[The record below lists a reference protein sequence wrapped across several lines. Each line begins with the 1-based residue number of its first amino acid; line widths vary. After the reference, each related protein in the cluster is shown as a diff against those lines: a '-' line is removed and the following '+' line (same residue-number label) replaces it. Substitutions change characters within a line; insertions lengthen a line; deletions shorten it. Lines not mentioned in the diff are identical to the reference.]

1 MQKMSDDLFKIKTK
15 EKNEEEKS
23 STTGS
28 KNPNDSNKSNAYHKI
43 NEMDLF
49 EEINTKDEKKTQSR
63 NNTSRAN
70 QRLDILDD
78 AFAMDDLFGLDDGV
92 DFPQS
97 EVLDDRGDSIKSS
110 FNPNTSEIIDRG
122 EEVCFNPNISQK
134 ESTPSKST
142 STSPKK
148 STPSKSTSTS
158 KKDFKKDLENNA
170 KTLLDSLYVNQ
181 RNSDNPHKTHESRK
195 ECSSLD
201 HKSEASF
208 SPGSSPKDYFNSNTS
223 ANTDKCKDVCFNSNT
238 STDTDKCK
246 DVCFNSNTS
255 TDIDKC
261 NDVCFSQSDNLSQDH
276 SIKKEKRDEKGKAP
290 LYSSKDN
297 TPLAKGYDIPKKEEQ
312 SKEEKFK
319 EKFKERSKDKS
330 EEKRHSPDVSMKT
343 RASSIGDYIDK
354 IKEKIATESPGEK
367 LNSTKEENGDNV
379 TIEDKI
385 YTGLETGCNVALD
398 MMEGAGENLA
408 FRLKRGATSIFSSFQ
423 NKMLKKKFK
432 RNDNIIQYG
441 DFMFYEMEDELML
454 YRYIGVD
461 TEIKI
466 PSYVEGMP
474 VSYLEKNFLR
484 FNAIKS
490 IGRGLSID
498 RIQDISM
505 ESIQDNL
512 FNIKSVQL
520 PSTLKILPAK
530 VFSGCKRI
538 DELVIPESV
547 TLVQP
552 NAFVGCRP
560 TRIIFLGE
568 APKQLQDSNLA
579 KVHIYCKQEHFDS
592 FFKLMRNYDDYI
604 ANKTIKER
612 YLRLRN
618 KILNSKDTSKW
629 ERMRRA
635 TDISDESLIKGL
647 HNVN

>member
-78 AFAMDDLFGLDDGV
+78 AFTMDDLFGLDDGV
-92 DFPQS
+92 GFSQN

-122 EEVCFNPNISQK
+122 EEACFSPNISQK
-134 ESTPSKST
+134 ESTSSKSA
-142 STSPKK
+142 
-148 STPSKSTSTS
+148 STS

-170 KTLLDSLYVNQ
+170 KKLLDSLYVNQ

-208 SPGSSPKDYFNSNTS
+208 SPDSSPKDYFNSNTS
-223 ANTDKCKDVCFNSNT
+223 ANTDKCKDVCLF
-238 STDTDKCK
+238 
-246 DVCFNSNTS
+246 
-255 TDIDKC
+255 
-261 NDVCFSQSDNLSQDH
+261 QSDDFSPDP
-276 SIKKEKRDEKGKAP
+276 SPKKEKKDEKGKAP
-290 LYSSKDN
+290 LYSSKND

-319 EKFKERSKDKS
+319 EKFKGRSKDKS

-441 DFMFYEMEDELML
+441 DFMFYEMEEELML
-454 YRYIGVD
+454 YRYVGVD

>member
-1 MQKMSDDLFKIKTK
+1 MCFK
-15 EKNEEEKS
+15 
-23 STTGS
+23 
-28 KNPNDSNKSNAYHKI
+28 
-43 NEMDLF
+43 
-49 EEINTKDEKKTQSR
+49 
-63 NNTSRAN
+63 
-70 QRLDILDD
+70 
-78 AFAMDDLFGLDDGV
+78 
-92 DFPQS
+92 
-97 EVLDDRGDSIKSS
+97 
-110 FNPNTSEIIDRG
+110 PNTSEIIDRS
-122 EEVCFNPNISQK
+122 EKVRFNPNISPK
-134 ESTPSKST
+134 ESTPSKSA

-148 STPSKSTSTS
+148 RTPSKSTSTS

-181 RNSDNPHKTHESRK
+181 RNSDNPHKTHESR
-195 ECSSLD
+195 EEYSSLD

-208 SPGSSPKDYFNSNTS
+208 SPDSSPKDYFNSNTS
-223 ANTDKCKDVCFNSNT
+223 ANTDKRKDVR
-238 STDTDKCK
+238 
-246 DVCFNSNTS
+246 
-255 TDIDKC
+255 
-261 NDVCFSQSDNLSQDH
+261 FSQSEILDGSGVSLDQGNTVTVSTE
-276 SIKKEKRDEKGKAP
+276 SRYSPGTSPKKEKRDEKGKAH
-290 LYSSKDN
+290 LYSSKDD

-618 KILNSKDTSKW
+618 KILNSKDTAKW

>member
-28 KNPNDSNKSNAYHKI
+28 KNPNDSNKSNAYQKM

-49 EEINTKDEKKTQSR
+49 GEINQKNGQKTQSR

-70 QRLDILDD
+70 QKLDILDD
-78 AFAMDDLFGLDDGV
+78 AFAMDDLFGLDDGAS
-92 DFPQS
+92 FSQS
-97 EVLDDRGDSIKSS
+97 EVIDGRGDSIKSS

-122 EEVCFNPNISQK
+122 EEVCFSQDSSQK
-134 ESTPSKST
+134 ESV
-142 STSPKK
+142 
-148 STPSKSTSTS
+148 PSKSTSTS
-158 KKDFKKDLENNA
+158 KKSSKKDLEKNA

-181 RNSDNPHKTHESRK
+181 RNSDNSHKTHKSQE
-195 ECSSLD
+195 ECFNLNTSTDTDKYKDACLPQSD
-201 HKSEASF
+201 DF
-208 SPGSSPKDYFNSNTS
+208 SPDSSPK
-223 ANTDKCKDVCFNSNT
+223 VCFNSNT
-238 STDTDKCK
+238 SEITTRDKE
-246 DVCFNSNTS
+246 VCFN
-255 TDIDKC
+255 TDP
-261 NDVCFSQSDNLSQDH
+261 SP
-276 SIKKEKRDEKGKAP
+276 KKEKRDEKGKAP
-290 LYSSKDN
+290 LYSSKDV
-297 TPLAKGYDIPKKEEQ
+297 TPLAKGYDIPKKEER

-398 MMEGAGENLA
+398 MLEGAGENLA

-441 DFMFYEMEDELML
+441 DFMFYEMEEELML
-454 YRYIGVD
+454 YRYVGVD

-579 KVHIYCKQEHFDS
+579 KVHIYCKQENFDS

-604 ANKTIKER
+604 VNKTIKEK

-618 KILNSKDTSKW
+618 KVLNSKDTSKW

-635 TDISDESLIKGL
+635 TDISDEAL
-647 HNVN
+647 V

>member
-1 MQKMSDDLFKIKTK
+1 
-15 EKNEEEKS
+15 
-23 STTGS
+23 
-28 KNPNDSNKSNAYHKI
+28 
-43 NEMDLF
+43 
-49 EEINTKDEKKTQSR
+49 
-63 NNTSRAN
+63 
-70 QRLDILDD
+70 
-78 AFAMDDLFGLDDGV
+78 
-92 DFPQS
+92 
-97 EVLDDRGDSIKSS
+97 
-110 FNPNTSEIIDRG
+110 
-122 EEVCFNPNISQK
+122 
-134 ESTPSKST
+134 
-142 STSPKK
+142 
-148 STPSKSTSTS
+148 
-158 KKDFKKDLENNA
+158 
-170 KTLLDSLYVNQ
+170 
-181 RNSDNPHKTHESRK
+181 
-195 ECSSLD
+195 
-201 HKSEASF
+201 
-208 SPGSSPKDYFNSNTS
+208 
-223 ANTDKCKDVCFNSNT
+223 
-238 STDTDKCK
+238 
-246 DVCFNSNTS
+246 
-255 TDIDKC
+255 
-261 NDVCFSQSDNLSQDH
+261 
-276 SIKKEKRDEKGKAP
+276 
-290 LYSSKDN
+290 
-297 TPLAKGYDIPKKEEQ
+297 
-312 SKEEKFK
+312 
-319 EKFKERSKDKS
+319 
-330 EEKRHSPDVSMKT
+330 MKT

-441 DFMFYEMEDELML
+441 DFMFYEMEEELML
-454 YRYIGVD
+454 YRYVGVD

-604 ANKTIKER
+604 ANKTIKEK

-635 TDISDESLIKGL
+635 TDISDEALI
-647 HNVN
+647 

>member
-15 EKNEEEKS
+15 EKSEEEKS
-23 STTGS
+23 STTCS
-28 KNPNDSNKSNAYHKI
+28 KNPNDSNKSNAYQKM

-49 EEINTKDEKKTQSR
+49 GEINQKNEQKTQSR

-70 QRLDILDD
+70 QKLDILDD
-78 AFAMDDLFGLDDGV
+78 AFAMDDLFGLDDEV
-92 DFPQS
+92 SFSQS
-97 EVLDDRGDSIKSS
+97 EVLDDRGGSIKSS
-110 FNPNTSEIIDRG
+110 YNSNTSEIIDRG
-122 EEVCFNPNISQK
+122 EEVCFSPDPSPKDRTPSKSISTSPK
-134 ESTPSKST
+134 ECTPSKST
-142 STSPKK
+142 GTSQKN
-148 STPSKSTSTS
+148 SKNDLE
-158 KKDFKKDLENNA
+158 KDFKKDLEKNA

-181 RNSDNPHKTHESRK
+181 RNSDNPHKTHDSQV

-208 SPGSSPKDYFNSNTS
+208 SSGTSP
-223 ANTDKCKDVCFNSNT
+223 
-238 STDTDKCK
+238 
-246 DVCFNSNTS
+246 
-255 TDIDKC
+255 
-261 NDVCFSQSDNLSQDH
+261 
-276 SIKKEKRDEKGKAP
+276 KKEKKDEKGKAP
-290 LYSSKDN
+290 LYSSKDD

-441 DFMFYEMEDELML
+441 DFMFYEMEEELML
-454 YRYIGVD
+454 YRYVGVG

-604 ANKTIKER
+604 ANKTIKEK

-635 TDISDESLIKGL
+635 TDISDEAL
-647 HNVN
+647 V

>member
-15 EKNEEEKS
+15 EKSEEEKS
-23 STTGS
+23 NTTGS
-28 KNPNDSNKSNAYHKI
+28 KNPNDSNTSNAYQKM

-49 EEINTKDEKKTQSR
+49 GEINTKDEKKTQSR

-70 QRLDILDD
+70 QKLDILDD
-78 AFAMDDLFGLDDGV
+78 AFAMDDLFGLDDGAS
-92 DFPQS
+92 FSQS
-97 EVLDDRGDSIKSS
+97 EVIDDKSNSIKSS

-122 EEVCFNPNISQK
+122 EEVCFSPDPSPK
-134 ESTPSKST
+134 ERTPSKGT
-142 STSPKK
+142 STSQKN
-148 STPSKSTSTS
+148 S
-158 KKDFKKDLENNA
+158 KKDLEKNA

-181 RNSDNPHKTHESRK
+181 RNSDNSHKTH
-195 ECSSLD
+195 
-201 HKSEASF
+201 
-208 SPGSSPKDYFNSNTS
+208 DYHEE
-223 ANTDKCKDVCFNSNT
+223 CFNSNI

-246 DVCFNSNTS
+246 DACLPQSDDFSPDSSPKVCFNSNTS
-255 TDIDKC
+255 EITTRDKE
-261 NDVCFSQSDNLSQDH
+261 VCFNTGPSP
-276 SIKKEKRDEKGKAP
+276 KKEKRDEKGKAP
-290 LYSSKDN
+290 LYSSKDD
-297 TPLAKGYDIPKKEEQ
+297 TPLAKGYDIPKKEEK

-604 ANKTIKER
+604 ANKTIKEK

-618 KILNSKDTSKW
+618 KVLNSKDTSKW

-635 TDISDESLIKGL
+635 TDISDEAL
-647 HNVN
+647 V

>member
-28 KNPNDSNKSNAYHKI
+28 KNPNDSNKSNTYHKI

-92 DFPQS
+92 NFSQS

-122 EEVCFNPNISQK
+122 EEVCFNPNISSK

-142 STSPKK
+142 NTSPKK
-148 STPSKSTSTS
+148 STPSKSASTS

-181 RNSDNPHKTHESRK
+181 RNSDNPHKTHESRE

-208 SPGSSPKDYFNSNTS
+208 SQDSSPKDYFNSNTS
-223 ANTDKCKDVCFNSNT
+223 TDTDKHKDVCFNSNT
-238 STDTDKCK
+238 SEITTRDKE
-246 DVCFNSNTS
+246 VCFN
-255 TDIDKC
+255 TDP
-261 NDVCFSQSDNLSQDH
+261 SP
-276 SIKKEKRDEKGKAP
+276 KKEKRDEKGKAH
-290 LYSSKDN
+290 LYSSKDD

-618 KILNSKDTSKW
+618 KILNSKDTAKW

>member
-28 KNPNDSNKSNAYHKI
+28 KNTNDSNKSNAYHKI

-49 EEINTKDEKKTQSR
+49 EEINTKDEKKIQSR

-92 DFPQS
+92 SFSQS

-122 EEVCFNPNISQK
+122 EEVRFNPNISPK

-148 STPSKSTSTS
+148 SIPSKSTSTS

-181 RNSDNPHKTHESRK
+181 RNSDNPHKTHESR
-195 ECSSLD
+195 EEYSSLD

-208 SPGSSPKDYFNSNTS
+208 SPDSSSKDY
-223 ANTDKCKDVCFNSNT
+223 FNSNT

-255 TDIDKC
+255 EITTRDKE
-261 NDVCFSQSDNLSQDH
+261 VCFNTDPSP
-276 SIKKEKRDEKGKAP
+276 KKEKRDEKGKAP
-290 LYSSKDN
+290 LYSSKDD

-441 DFMFYEMEDELML
+441 DFMFYEMEEELML
-454 YRYIGVD
+454 YRYVGVE

-618 KILNSKDTSKW
+618 KILNSKDTAKW

>member
-23 STTGS
+23 SITGS

-78 AFAMDDLFGLDDGV
+78 AFAMDDLFGLDNGV
-92 DFPQS
+92 GFSQS
-97 EVLDDRGDSIKSS
+97 DVLDDRGDSIKSS
-110 FNPNTSEIIDRG
+110 FNPNTSEIIDRS
-122 EEVCFNPNISQK
+122 EKVRFNPNISPK
-134 ESTPSKST
+134 ESTPSKSA
-142 STSPKK
+142 
-148 STPSKSTSTS
+148 STS

-181 RNSDNPHKTHESRK
+181 RNSDNPHKTHESR
-195 ECSSLD
+195 EEYSSLD

-208 SPGSSPKDYFNSNTS
+208 SPDSSPKDYFNSNTS
-223 ANTDKCKDVCFNSNT
+223 TDTDKHKDVCFNSNT
-238 STDTDKCK
+238 SEITTRDKE
-246 DVCFNSNTS
+246 VCFN
-255 TDIDKC
+255 TDP
-261 NDVCFSQSDNLSQDH
+261 SQ
-276 SIKKEKRDEKGKAP
+276 KKEKRDEKGKAP
-290 LYSSKDN
+290 LYSSKDD

-441 DFMFYEMEDELML
+441 DFMFYEMEEELML
-454 YRYIGVD
+454 YRYVGVE

>member
-23 STTGS
+23 SITGS

-92 DFPQS
+92 NFSQS

-122 EEVCFNPNISQK
+122 EEVCFNPNISSK

-142 STSPKK
+142 NTSPKK
-148 STPSKSTSTS
+148 STPSKSTNIS

-181 RNSDNPHKTHESRK
+181 RNSDNPHKTHESRE

-208 SPGSSPKDYFNSNTS
+208 SQDSSPKDYFNSNTS
-223 ANTDKCKDVCFNSNT
+223 TDTDKHKDVCFNSNT
-238 STDTDKCK
+238 SEITTRDKE
-246 DVCFNSNTS
+246 VCFN
-255 TDIDKC
+255 TDP
-261 NDVCFSQSDNLSQDH
+261 SP
-276 SIKKEKRDEKGKAP
+276 KKEKRDEKGKAP
-290 LYSSKDN
+290 LYSSKDD

-441 DFMFYEMEDELML
+441 DFMFYEMEEELML
-454 YRYIGVD
+454 YRYVGVD

-520 PSTLKILPAK
+520 PSTLKILPTK